1 MYGLYSPAELHLL
14 SRPEF
19 LHTAVIEVGAHIGA
33 LSAAMSRAVGDSGV
47 IISVEPNPYF
57 ADLAAANIAL
67 NSNARSVVLLSAASN
82 ETKMG
87 CMRSAALEEWQLAD
101 LKANSVSR
109 FFAARDRASSGG
121 GSSSGERLSKFVN
134 TDAGDSH
141 GAISVMPLNLD
152 LGDDTDGPY
161 KSSAG
166 VNIREALSHNIKQCA
181 SDGGFYRSPF
191 HPLIKTPNP

>member
-87 CMRSAALEEWQLAD
+87 CMRSAALEEWQLVD

-121 GSSSGERLSKFVN
+121 GSGERLSKFVN
-134 TDAGDSH
+134 TDAGNSH

-152 LGDDTDGPY
+152 LGDDTDGRY

-166 VNIREALSHNIKQCA
+166 VDIREALSHNIKQCA
-181 SDGGFYRSPF
+181 SGGGFYRSPF
-191 HPLIKTPNP
+191 HPLIKTLNP